1 MAAPPPG
8 LLGHVTADVVCLA
21 SFNADLVAHVPRP
34 IARGETLSASAFATR
49 PGGKGSNAAVAA
61 ARQGARVALVARI
74 GDDAY
79 GRMAEDLWRAEGIAT
94 GHVEVAAGEA
104 TGVAQ
109 ILVYADGDNSIA
121 VYAGANAWLAERH
134 AHGARAALVGCRVA
148 IASCEVP
155 IAATLAAF
163 RIAREAGAVTVLNPA
178 PAQALPD
185 TLLEVVDVLTPN
197 ESELPVV
204 AGLPPGTPVD
214 VAAEALLARGVH
226 AVLVTLGAA
235 GCALHRRGAA
245 VHRLPGRYM
254 PVVDT
259 VGAGDTFNGALA
271 AALARGNPLPEALR
285 WANAAAALSVTGPG
299 AIGAMPSLQAV
310 AALLAEDEARARE

>member
-1 MAAPPPG
+1 MNAE
-8 LLGHVTADVVCLA
+8 VVCLA

-61 ARQGARVALVARI
+61 ARQGARVTLVARI

-79 GRMAEDLWRAEGIAT
+79 GRMAQDLWRAEGIGT
-94 GHVEVAAGEA
+94 GNVEVAVGEA

-134 AHGARAALVGCRVA
+134 AHAARPTLAGCRVA

-155 IAATLAAF
+155 LAATLAAF
-163 RIAREAGAVTVLNPA
+163 RIVREAGAATVLNPA

-185 TLLEVVDVLTPN
+185 ALLELVDVLTPN
-197 ESELPVV
+197 EGELPAV
-204 AGLPPGTPVD
+204 AGLSPGTPIEL
-214 VAAEALLARGVH
+214 AAEALLKRGVG
-226 AVLVTLGAA
+226 AILVTLGAA
-235 GCALHRRGAA
+235 GCALHRRGDA
-245 VHRLPGRYM
+245 VHRLPGRRM
-254 PVVDT
+254 SVVDT
-259 VGAGDTFNGALA
+259 VGAGDTFTGALG
-271 AALARGNPLPEALR
+271 AALARGDPLPEAMR

-310 AALLAEDEARARE
+310 AALLAEDEVRSR